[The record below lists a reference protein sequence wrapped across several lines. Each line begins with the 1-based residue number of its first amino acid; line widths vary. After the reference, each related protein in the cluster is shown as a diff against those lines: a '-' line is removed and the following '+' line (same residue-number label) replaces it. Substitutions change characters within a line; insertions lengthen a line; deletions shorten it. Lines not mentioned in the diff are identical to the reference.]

1 MRQLMRSKLNGQK
14 LAINIVICF
23 AVMMLPLIASPRS
36 SIFDTLNIGFPEMR
50 GLINSALLIIFF
62 YLNSYY
68 FIPRFY
74 HRKQY
79 LQWSLISLGSFAVML
94 ALPHVLIPEL
104 KFNHS
109 FEAFRNM
116 PPPPHL
122 PFHDNSIF
130 RSFRIEESLANFL
143 VVFVLSLL
151 LQTRQLWKKSQEE
164 KKRAELSYL
173 KSQVNPHFLFN
184 TLNGIYSLALDEPDK
199 TPDAIVKLS
208 ELMRYVIA
216 DISKDFVPLQN
227 EIQHL
232 QNYIELQRLR
242 LGETVEVNFDISGV
256 SAEHRIAPLI
266 LIPFVENAFKYGIMH
281 DAISVIDLYLRVAG
295 NELRFQIQNK
305 IEPELNAMIQNGTGL
320 ENVRKRLELTYPAG
334 FDLSIQDNRKD
345 FTVALTLKLNK

>member
-1 MRQLMRSKLNGQK
+1 
-14 LAINIVICF
+14 
-23 AVMMLPLIASPRS
+23 
-36 SIFDTLNIGFPEMR
+36 
-50 GLINSALLIIFF
+50 
-62 YLNSYY
+62 
-68 FIPRFY
+68 
-74 HRKQY
+74 
-79 LQWSLISLGSFAVML
+79 
-94 ALPHVLIPEL
+94 
-104 KFNHS
+104 
-109 FEAFRNM
+109 
-116 PPPPHL
+116 
-122 PFHDNSIF
+122 
-130 RSFRIEESLANFL
+130 
-143 VVFVLSLL
+143 
-151 LQTRQLWKKSQEE
+151 
-164 KKRAELSYL
+164 
-173 KSQVNPHFLFN
+173 
-184 TLNGIYSLALDEPDK
+184 
-199 TPDAIVKLS
+199 
-208 ELMRYVIA
+208 MRYVIA